1 MNQILL
7 TPDVKNLAFK
17 KTFCKIALIFIIELS
32 DNALILKHPKNK
44 FVWKLELE
52 FFWLQII
59 F

>member
-32 DNALILKHPKNK
+32 DNALILKYPKNK
-44 FVWKLELE
+44 FV
-52 FFWLQII
+52 
-59 F
+59 